1 MSKNGVGNYL
11 KTVAGAGLA
20 LSLAGAL
27 ALATQTSTQAYAQD
41 GSGSVLSSTSAG
53 NGTPEESKE
62 ELEKKKAQ
70 LEAELKE
77 LEKTK
82 AELEAPSKALELL
95 NSNPNAY
102 VGEEYL
108 DEDSVFLLASNMIYE
123 KVNKYREQAGLH
135 PLTVETAKLDEAK
148 DKSNRDVQAL
158 AKANNFDAMKHD
170 SSEAKPGKYLF
181 GTENLYAFM
190 SNNEQNLVLTKA
202 KNLADDAFAGW
213 RNSAG
218 HNDNFLLP
226 FITSQSVAFSKQK
239 NEAGNWWIS
248 GVWRGFHDPSEASNL
263 GINADDLKN
272 PASSKEAY
280 GVDGSNLSYK
290 QEHDAPV
297 VDHKD
302 YSEDSDKTKD
312 PSKKPRNKQAGTPDV
327 ITTSST
333 TYEPAFEN
341 KPDTA
346 ELFRS
351 KVDENAT
358 ELERLNGD
366 INTKNAELASVNE
379 KLAKFNEAAEKQEE
393 PRDNETET
401 PKTSSPEN
409 KVEEASPGTEDP
421 KSGTADKEGTGD
433 KAKQEDPSTD
443 KPKAEN
449 AREQDSKPEEN
460 TPPPA
465 AQADPA
471 KNEVTKLP
479 EFSKPEFS
487 EPAPSTSVDG
497 LNLDFN
503 KNKLPLNAGEVDSAT
518 LNLKRDKTNW
528 LPENQKADG
537 KNQGSLVSLND
548 SSSTNTPA
556 DNQSQKT
563 ADNKKQEK
571 ALPKTNDSSKA
582 AQHASLAAL
591 GAALIAF
598 AGRFLLGRKNEA

>member
-1 MSKNGVGNYL
+1 
-11 KTVAGAGLA
+11 
-20 LSLAGAL
+20 
-27 ALATQTSTQAYAQD
+27 
-41 GSGSVLSSTSAG
+41 
-53 NGTPEESKE
+53 
-62 ELEKKKAQ
+62 
-70 LEAELKE
+70 
-77 LEKTK
+77 
-82 AELEAPSKALELL
+82 
-95 NSNPNAY
+95 
-102 VGEEYL
+102 
-108 DEDSVFLLASNMIYE
+108 MIYE

-158 AKANNFDAMKHD
+158 AKANDFDAMKHD
-170 SSEAKPGKYLF
+170 SSEAEPGKYLF
-181 GTENLYAFM
+181 GTENLYAYM
-190 SNNEQNLVLTKA
+190 SNNEQDPVLIKA

-226 FITSQSVAFSKQK
+226 FITSQSVAFSKKK
-239 NEAGNWWIS
+239 NDEGFWWIS
-248 GVWRGFHDPSEASNL
+248 GVWRGFHDPSEASDL

-280 GVDGSNLSYK
+280 GIDGSNLSYK
-290 QEHDAPV
+290 QEHDSLV
-297 VDHKD
+297 EEHQD

-312 PSKKPRNKQAGTPDV
+312 PSKKPRNKQAGAPDV
-327 ITTSST
+327 ITTSNT

-341 KPDTA
+341 KPETP
-346 ELFRS
+346 ELLRA

-358 ELERLNGD
+358 ELERLNDD

-393 PRDNETET
+393 PNDNETGIPEA
-401 PKTSSPEN
+401 SSSEN

-421 KSGTADKEGTGD
+421 KSGTADKEATGD
-433 KAKQEDPSTD
+433 KDNQEDPSTD
-443 KPKAEN
+443 KAKAED
-449 AREQDSKPEEN
+449 AKEQDSKLEEAKPEEN

-471 KNEVTKLP
+471 KNEVAKLP
-479 EFSKPEFS
+479 EFSKPKFS

-503 KNKLPLNAGEVDSAT
+503 KNKLPLNAGEVDSAA

-528 LPENQKADG
+528 LLENQKADG

-548 SSSTNTPA
+548 SSSSNTPA
-556 DNQSQKT
+556 DNQAQKT

-582 AQHASLAAL
+582 AQHAGLAAL